1 MKITRHNYETFLID
15 HIDGN
20 LDAETRKE
28 LLLFLEQN
36 PDIKNEFEN
45 LEDVTISAGDMKM
58 PGKSELKKADETISE
73 FDKRCIAFIEN
84 DMSERE
90 KLSFAK
96 ESFLNEEKSRTLK
109 IFSLTKLTPD
119 TSIVFPDKESLKKS
133 VPAFRRAWLYTSIS
147 AAAGILLITGFFALN
162 RNPEPGTASM
172 LAQSELSF
180 DDVSIKIQKNVPS
193 DNTVNEPVKNNDVYP
208 VRKKENTPLH
218 QPDFIA
224 VQMPDEKINEE
235 NDNKKVI
242 KQDNKENKD
251 TTENLIIP
259 NELLLKQ
266 NEKLLANN
274 NTIKKA
280 EKKSGFLYYV
290 EQGVKGFRSLTGKN
304 VDLDRQVGKD
314 GKTEQFAFNIGK
326 FKVSHTKAK

>member
-15 HIDGN
+15 HIDGS
-20 LDAETRKE
+20 LDAETRRE
-28 LLLFLEQN
+28 LLLFLDQN

-58 PGKSELKKADETISE
+58 PGKHELKKTNDTIPE
-73 FDKRCIAFIEN
+73 FDKKCIAFIEN
-84 DMSERE
+84 DMNERE
-90 KLSFAK
+90 KVSFAK
-96 ESFLNEEKSRTLK
+96 ESLLNEEKTRILK

-119 TSIVFPDKESLKKS
+119 TSIVFPDKESLKKA
-133 VPAFRRAWLYTSIS
+133 VPAFRRTWLYTSVS
-147 AAAGILLITGFFALN
+147 AAAGILLIAGFFAIN
-162 RNPEPGTASM
+162 SNPEPGNATM

-180 DDVSIKIQKNVPS
+180 DDVSIKIQKNIPEN
-193 DNTVNEPVKNNDVYP
+193 NTVNEPVNNNVFQ

-235 NDNKKVI
+235 NDYKKVV
-242 KQDNKENKD
+242 KQNNKENID
-251 TTENLIIP
+251 TTKNLIIP

-274 NTIKKA
+274 NVSKPA

-304 VDLDRQVGKD
+304 VDLSHKTGKD

-326 FKVSHTKAK
+326 FSVSHTNGK